1 MPPRKKAFSGVQHLY
16 YYYAALLSVQFGTCY
31 SGARTPVGVVVE
43 EEEVSD
49 TAGDDGAPGTSRRRF
64 HRTTLPPP
72 LQQQHQH
79 GGGRMHHVKV
89 KVGDVRV
96 RKARHRR
103 RRGGGGGGGGGDD
116 SEYYSTFAG
125 NINENANANA
135 NANANGNV
143 LMEPTIEIRLP
154 LHAAGFRGFN
164 AREGEESGGAGG
176 GAEGGDKCTGGEESG
191 HSDCAASKYR
201 KTNQNDSRTAA
212 NSSASN
218 NRTGGAG
225 NGNNNLVDRGGE
237 GEGGEEGEG
246 EDPWLLLTPLS
257 QNEHFPEV
265 VSVDAAGE
273 VRAVLLDRSHF
284 MRGVVVGPTPIML
297 PGTDDA
303 GSWPSSTPSSTTTPS
318 SSSSS
323 SPSSS
328 SSSANGSRN
337 EGGGELSPAH
347 RRYTRSSHEMLL
359 YKASDADADINGGH
373 GSNGSND
380 SKGDRSSERESGRES
395 GSGSGGGSDDEGRE
409 AHGGAFCNG
418 AHAPPPD
425 TAADAEKSR
434 QHLHHHQHQL
444 HQQQDQQQNK
454 AHNHTHNYQRREES
468 LPLDTCMVTL
478 VADSSFYVSNGENT
492 AGAVALM
499 MQYIEFADLKLR
511 STSINGG
518 GYGVA
523 IKKILITTD

>member
-1 MPPRKKAFSGVQHLY
+1 
-16 YYYAALLSVQFGTCY
+16 
-31 SGARTPVGVVVE
+31 
-43 EEEVSD
+43 
-49 TAGDDGAPGTSRRRF
+49 
-64 HRTTLPPP
+64 
-72 LQQQHQH
+72 
-79 GGGRMHHVKV
+79 
-89 KVGDVRV
+89 
-96 RKARHRR
+96 
-103 RRGGGGGGGGGDD
+103 
-116 SEYYSTFAG
+116 
-125 NINENANANA
+125 
-135 NANANGNV
+135 
-143 LMEPTIEIRLP
+143 
-154 LHAAGFRGFN
+154 
-164 AREGEESGGAGG
+164 
-176 GAEGGDKCTGGEESG
+176 
-191 HSDCAASKYR
+191 
-201 KTNQNDSRTAA
+201 
-212 NSSASN
+212 
-218 NRTGGAG
+218 
-225 NGNNNLVDRGGE
+225 
-237 GEGGEEGEG
+237 
-246 EDPWLLLTPLS
+246 
-257 QNEHFPEV
+257 
-265 VSVDAAGE
+265 
-273 VRAVLLDRSHF
+273 
-284 MRGVVVGPTPIML
+284 ML

-303 GSWPSSTPSSTTTPS
+303 GSWPSSTPSSTTTTAS
-318 SSSSS
+318 
-323 SPSSS
+323 SSS

-380 SKGDRSSERESGRES
+380 SKGDRSSERESGSGS

-444 HQQQDQQQNK
+444 HQQQNQQQDQQQNK

-523 IKKILITTD
+523 IKKILMYVRAEDAVNKNCPTGNSILLFFSLSLSLYLFIYIYIPLSLCIHLYFSLQRMLDTLVACYFLCICMANVCSAYADRCHLMIVSLCIAFIFKLVIRYVMSINSPHPLR